1 MSIKVSIV
9 IPVYDAEKYIEEC
22 IESLLSQTLKE
33 CEFIFV
39 NDGSHD
45 RSSEI
50 IKSYQNS
57 DSRII
62 LINQKNQG
70 VSVSRNKGVQLST
83 GEYIGF
89 VDADDFVETDMFEN
103 LYNSAMK
110 NECDIVFSNFES
122 EQQGHKVITK
132 YPFPV
137 GVNLDKDFIKQ
148 KLLPYFIEKDDLNT
162 VCNKIFRKK
171 MIFDNKIVFPVNVTL
186 GEDGL
191 FNIYSF
197 SHATSIKYLD
207 YTGYHYREVKGS
219 ATRDIS
225 RKDYFNRALE
235 VYTSPLP
242 EILYKNIDIKKHEKQ
257 KAIKLINSVMSYIH
271 IYFTPSKDFAFG
283 KRYQYVSNMIKN
295 KYVQDVLPIYY
306 QEKYTTL
313 GRYEKVIL
321 YSIKKQSIIALFII
335 TSYSRFRNK

>member
-22 IESLLSQTLKE
+22 IKSLLSQTLKE

-50 IKSYQNS
+50 IKGYQNS

-62 LINQKNQG
+62 LIDQKNQG
-70 VSVSRNKGVQLST
+70 VSVARNKGVQIAA

-89 VDADDFVETDMFEN
+89 VDADDFVETEMFNN

-110 NECDIVFSNFES
+110 TDCDIVFSNFES
-122 EQQGHKVITK
+122 ELQGHKVITR

-137 GVNLDKDFIKQ
+137 GVNLDKDFITQ

-171 MIFDNKIVFPVNVTL
+171 MIYDNKIVFPVNVAL
-186 GEDGL
+186 GEDSL

-197 SHATSIKYLD
+197 SHATRIQYLD

-225 RKDYFNRALE
+225 RKDYFKRALE
-235 VYTSPLP
+235 VYTSSLP
-242 EILYKNIDIKKHEKQ
+242 DILFNKIDIMKLEKQ
-257 KAIKLINSVMSYIH
+257 KAIKLINSVMSYVH
-271 IYFTPSKDFAFG
+271 IYFTPSKDFAFR
-283 KRYQYVSNMIKN
+283 KRYKYVSKMIEN
-295 KYVQDVLPIYY
+295 KYVQKVLPIYY
-306 QEKYTTL
+306 QEKYTSL

-321 YSIKKQSIIALFII
+321 NSIKKQSTIGLFFI
-335 TSYSRFRNK
+335 TSYSRLRNK

>member
-22 IESLLSQTLKE
+22 IKSLLSQTLKE
-33 CEFIFV
+33 CELIFV

-57 DSRII
+57 DSRVI
-62 LINQKNQG
+62 LINQKNKG
-70 VSVSRNKGVQLST
+70 VSVARNKGLQIAA

-110 NECDIVFSNFES
+110 NDCDIVFSNFES
-122 EQQGHKVITK
+122 ELQGQKVITR
-132 YPFPV
+132 YPFLV
-137 GVNLDKDFIKQ
+137 GVNLDKDFITE

-171 MIFDNKIVFPVNVTL
+171 MIYDNKIVFPVNVAL

-197 SHATSIKYLD
+197 SHATRIQYLD

-225 RKDYFNRALE
+225 RKDYFKRALE

-242 EILYKNIDIKKHEKQ
+242 DILSNKIDIIKLEKQ
-257 KAIKLINSVMSYIH
+257 KAIKLINSVMSYVH
-271 IYFTPSKDFAFG
+271 IYFTHSKDIAFR
-283 KRYQYVSNMIKN
+283 KRYKYVSKMIEN
-295 KYVQDVLPIYY
+295 KYVQEVLPIYY

-321 YSIKKQSIIALFII
+321 NSIKKQSTIGLFFI
-335 TSYSRFRNK
+335 TSYSKLRNK